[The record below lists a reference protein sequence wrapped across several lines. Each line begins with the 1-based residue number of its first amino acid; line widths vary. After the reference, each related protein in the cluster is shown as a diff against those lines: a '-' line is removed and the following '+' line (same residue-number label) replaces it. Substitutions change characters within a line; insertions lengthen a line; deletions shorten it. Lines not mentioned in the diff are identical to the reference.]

1 MHVRRAL
8 ALTLAVPVLLAGCSD
23 DPEPKP
29 KIPEPTSSSP
39 TPTPTESETPEAESP
54 EDFIRR
60 WVEAGDEMQVTGE
73 TAEYRRHV
81 VQRARPAQT
90 FVDER
95 RQTST
100 STAGASSSLAPK
112 IVSIKRMG
120 DASRPT
126 YDLDQGTCQKPSS
139 AKSDGEPRRLPGRT
153 HDDPSDIEARPDGS
167 GWSRT
172 SAILLMSVGGRS
184 LAVLAARPRCPCVGH
199 GGRSGTLRVRP
210 VGWEPVDAE
219 CAWTYCGLLGDLRH
233 RATATPGWS
242 PSSAATAAS
251 ARSTSSA
258 SRAAQEGYVHD
269 VYMDGT
275 DVGDVCVPQNAV
287 QQVDL
292 AKLIIRQFKRIAWPS
307 SKLVV
312 QPRGGRTLVNF
323 ETNFYTPDH
332 RSIDQ
337 SVTVAGQSVVIRA
350 VPVSY
355 TYLLR
360 RRRQHHDRQPRQ
372 PAPRPRDH
380 PRLRA
385 DRRRRRTGG
394 HDVRR

>member
-1 MHVRRAL
+1 MQTVRASQSGWDQ
-8 ALTLAVPVLLAGCSD
+8 ASTLSASGRTRTTP
-23 DPEPKP
+23 
-29 KIPEPTSSSP
+29 SSSGSGDGH
-39 TPTPTESETPEAESP
+39 T
-54 EDFIRR
+54 
-60 WVEAGDEMQVTGE
+60 WV
-73 TAEYRRHV
+73 
-81 VQRARPAQT
+81 
-90 FVDER
+90 
-95 RQTST
+95 
-100 STAGASSSLAPK
+100 
-112 IVSIKRMG
+112 VSIQCG
-120 DASRPT
+120 N
-126 YDLDQGTCQKPSS
+126 
-139 AKSDGEPRRLPGRT
+139 
-153 HDDPSDIEARPDGS
+153 
-167 GWSRT
+167 
-172 SAILLMSVGGRS
+172 GGIC
-184 LAVLAARPRCPCVGH
+184 AEHVECTE
-199 GGRSGTLRVRP
+199 GG
-210 VGWEPVDAE
+210 
-219 CAWTYCGLLGDLRH
+219 
-233 RATATPGWS
+233 
-242 PSSAATAAS
+242 
-251 ARSTSSA
+251 
-258 SRAAQEGYVHD
+258 QEGYVHD

-360 RRRQHHDRQPRQ
+360 RRRQHDDRQPRQ

-385 DRRRRRTGG
+385 DR
-394 HDVRR
+394 